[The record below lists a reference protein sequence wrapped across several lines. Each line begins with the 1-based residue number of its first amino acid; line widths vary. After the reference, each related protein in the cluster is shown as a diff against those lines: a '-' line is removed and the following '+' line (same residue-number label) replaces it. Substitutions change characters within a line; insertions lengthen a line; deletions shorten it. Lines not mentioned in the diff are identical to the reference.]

1 MEVLY
6 YQLEFKW
13 SPFAALVFKLNAQQH
28 NNTMTEVAAII
39 KQGTYPWYLT

>member
-1 MEVLY
+1 MKEYTTIYGGFILPTRV
-6 YQLEFKW
+6 QMDRE
-13 SPFAALVFKLNAQQH
+13 AQQH